1 MYSIYCDETW
11 TRHNAKVKQ
20 GFYVFYGVMVDHNS
34 EAALVQRIDSFRQ
47 KRGLLSQDGSSIE
60 VKWQKV
66 EDEWKQAQVAG
77 RSSRYAEF
85 LDLFFEA
92 LKARELSFGYMFV
105 KSDEYKKVE
114 SEFLKKQPDSKQ
126 NFFFMLYFQFLYHC
140 FIRTQVKQT
149 PCQVLIDNRNM
160 GSEGSE
166 YDIEKLREILNRR
179 LYRDFSPRDQLKL
192 SPEFQRQIADSISL
206 INLAESKQE
215 PLIQLSDLCA
225 GCIRYALENQL
236 QAPPPKGQMTLFEN
250 LANQD
255 NVTPGRSEL
264 TNYFYSKIRSI
275 DRYRDINLLK
285 LSRHHRF
292 NIFPFEFRN

>member
-1 MYSIYCDETW
+1 MYRIYCDETW
-11 TRHNAKVKQ
+11 TRHNAKVQK
-20 GFYVFYGVMVDHNS
+20 GYYVFYGVMVEES
-34 EAALVQRIDSFRQ
+34 CEAALIQHVDSFRQ

-60 VKWQKV
+60 IKWQKV
-66 EDEWKQAQVAG
+66 EDEWKQAQTAN

-105 KSDEYKKVE
+105 KSEQYKKVE
-114 SEFLKKQPDSKQ
+114 SEFLKQQPDNKQ

-140 FIRTQVKQT
+140 FIRPQVKQN

-160 GSEGSE
+160 GAEGAA

-179 LYRDFSPRDQLKL
+179 LYRDSSPRNQLNL
-192 SPEFQRQIADSISL
+192 SSEFQRQIADSISL

-215 PLIQLSDLCA
+215 PLIQLADLCA
-225 GCIRYALENQL
+225 GCVRYALENQL
-236 QAPPPKGQMTLFEN
+236 QPPPPQGQMPMFEN
-250 LANQD
+250 SVTQD

-264 TNYFYSKIRSI
+264 TNYFYSKLRSI
-275 DRYRDINLLK
+275 DRYKDINLLK

-292 NIFPFEFRN
+292 NIFPFEFGN

>member
-1 MYSIYCDETW
+1 
-11 TRHNAKVKQ
+11 
-20 GFYVFYGVMVDHNS
+20 MVEDNC
-34 EAALVQRIDSFRQ
+34 EPALVQRIDDFRQ
-47 KRGLLSQDGSSIE
+47 RRGLLSQDGSSIE

-66 EDEWKQAQVAG
+66 EDEWKQAQAAG
-77 RSSRYAEF
+77 RNSRYEEF
-85 LDLFFEA
+85 LNLFFEA

-105 KSDEYKKVE
+105 KSEEYNKVE

-140 FIRTQVKQT
+140 FIRNQVKQN
-149 PCQVLIDNRNM
+149 PCRVLIDNRNM
-160 GSEGSE
+160 GGEGTE
-166 YDIEKLREILNRR
+166 YDIEKLRGILNRR

-192 SPEFQRQIADSISL
+192 SPEFQRQIADSVGL

-225 GCIRYALENQL
+225 GCVRYALENQL

-250 LANQD
+250 LTNQD

-275 DRYRDINLLK
+275 DRYKDINLLK
-285 LSRHHRF
+285 LSHHHRF
-292 NIFPFEFRN
+292 NIFPFEFGN